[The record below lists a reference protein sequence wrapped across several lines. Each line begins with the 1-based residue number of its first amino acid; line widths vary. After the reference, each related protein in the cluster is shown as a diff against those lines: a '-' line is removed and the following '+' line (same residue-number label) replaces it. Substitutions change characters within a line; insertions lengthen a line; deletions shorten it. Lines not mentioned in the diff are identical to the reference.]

1 MGSEDEDHSD
11 QIETLI
17 DTADRLERSLDH
29 QIETIDGI
37 DNKAEHVTRLLG
49 ILIGAILSIVAVA
62 IRVNDGTIDPPALPL
77 FLLFVVGLVLLLVS
91 MLFSIVTYLS
101 SRFKIGLNY
110 SAGKLLS
117 QSDYDLE
124 IEKHYRRVIGTYAY
138 NLEQNKTVI
147 ETNSERFRSSLL
159 SLFLG
164 VLFLSFAGMSF
175 VISLNEG
182 LMWLSFLLAIILSIV
197 FSWYILTGEYL
208 TLEDKP

>member
-1 MGSEDEDHSD
+1 MGFDDEDDLD
-11 QIETLI
+11 QIETLV

-62 IRVNDGTIDPPALPL
+62 IRVNDGAIDSPALPL
-77 FLLFVVGLVLLLVS
+77 FLLFVFGLVLLLVS

-117 QSDYDLE
+117 QSEYD
-124 IEKHYRRVIGTYAY
+124 IDQEKHYRRVVGTYAY

-147 ETNSERFRSSLL
+147 ETNSKRFRTSLL
-159 SLFLG
+159 SLFIG
-164 VLFLSFAGMSF
+164 ILFLSFAGMSF
-175 VISLNEG
+175 VMSLDRG
-182 LMWLSFLLAIILSIV
+182 MMWLSLLLAIILSV
-197 FSWYILTGEYL
+197 GFSWYILTGEYL